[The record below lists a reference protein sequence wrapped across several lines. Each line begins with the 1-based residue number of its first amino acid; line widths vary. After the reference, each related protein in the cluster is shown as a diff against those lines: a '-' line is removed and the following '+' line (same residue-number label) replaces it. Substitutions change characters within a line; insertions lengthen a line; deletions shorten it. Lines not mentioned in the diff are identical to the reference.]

1 MTGSIKLGGISI
13 MAKFREQRRNRPRS
27 DRRFRP
33 GIAEANAGGVPL
45 DQRLLLSGV
54 GKLDLHPEQSRARVE
69 DSAKRAPHHAK
80 AGPAHYQRLT
90 PTEKINAE
98 YNAFLTAFNQQLDF
112 YVASL
117 NETSTGSTTVS
128 ATVTTAYAA
137 GSPIIE
143 VSDASVFGPA
153 GPFSTPVLA
162 SATIG
167 SAPPIGS
174 FTLTGSSGN
183 SLTINVADS
192 SFIPLTVGTVLTAT
206 VPVSAST
213 SAASI
218 FPSYITNS
226 TIQMATSLVVY
237 FNNLPLKLPQQNGP
251 PHTPTQ
257 HGAIQK
263 YVYASIA
270 GNGTLY
276 VSLQKSLL
284 AIPLPTTPGSDL
296 SIYMAAVAS
305 AVAQSRQQV
314 LGGIEQIYA
323 GTLLISANAPANRL
337 GETFNSSTTGS
348 SATSTSGGTSSS
360 STATA

>member
-1 MTGSIKLGGISI
+1 MPESIKLGGIST
-13 MAKFREQRRNRPRS
+13 MAKSSEQRGNRPRS

-33 GIAEANAGGVPL
+33 VIVEANPGAAPL

-54 GKLDLHPEQSRARVE
+54 GKLGLHPDHSAARVE
-69 DSAKRAPHHAK
+69 ASAKRAPHHAK
-80 AGPAHYQRLT
+80 AGPAHYKRLT

-117 NETSTGSTTVS
+117 NETSTGTTTVS
-128 ATVTTAYAA
+128 ATVTAAYAA

-153 GPFSTPVLA
+153 GTFSTPVLA

-167 SAPPIGS
+167 TAPSIGS

-192 SFIPLTVGTVLTAT
+192 SFIPLAVGTTLTAT
-206 VPVSAST
+206 VPVSAAT

-226 TIQMATSLVVY
+226 TIQMATNLVVY

-263 YVYASIA
+263 YVYMSIA
-270 GNGTLY
+270 GNGSLFG
-276 VSLQKSLL
+276 SLQQSLE

-296 SIYMAAVAS
+296 SIYMAAVTS

-314 LGGIEQIYA
+314 LSGIEQIYA

-337 GETFNSSTTGS
+337 GETFNSSTTGG
-348 SATSTSGGTSSS
+348 SATSSSSGTSSS
-360 STATA
+360 STT